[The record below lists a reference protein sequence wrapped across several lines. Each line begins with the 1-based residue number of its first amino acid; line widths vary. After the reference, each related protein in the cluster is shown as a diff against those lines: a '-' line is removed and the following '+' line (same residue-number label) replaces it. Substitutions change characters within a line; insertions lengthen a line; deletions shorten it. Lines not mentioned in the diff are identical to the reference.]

1 MRRTATI
8 LLLVAIA
15 VAIIPVATGVR
26 TASQPTSYGTWT
38 PIDAGVDDSF
48 AVGEHFGGLYTDL
61 VKPPWLSYAA
71 VADPASGT
79 VVTAF
84 VRKDVDLANNDY
96 VYVSIMA
103 PTDTDGDSVPDS
115 FTKVVKYLFRAGTVR
130 GVDSVTVGGEKA
142 LVTWTYVNADGRDSV
157 GAALI
162 DLSGSVVWVGDV
174 ASSSTYYN
182 EFSRSCY
189 IASGSKFLI
198 VWYTSDG
205 SSVMGALLSTDA
217 SLSTPFTIS
226 DTNSLYWRRADQ
238 MLCIGGDSKALV
250 AFRKYDGN
258 EGQPDLYAA
267 LVGAD
272 SSVTI
277 VQLYD
282 YNGVEETVGVSGA
295 YLNIDGSGYFLVPFM
310 SGSYVGYSVVSESDA
325 SVLKQITYPGEG
337 SYPAAYAAGDRFVM
351 TWVKPDGSIGVGNID
366 TSNWYIHIATV
377 SDTAVTYHPLIIY
390 DSADS
395 LYLLAYSGGS
405 TASDLDV
412 RYALFS
418 AGSATDA
425 PSILT
430 GYPKTLVGGRG
441 NQTLTGLAG
450 RYASEFVAVYSD
462 NQVPGERNIMAYAS
476 VEDTSSLGSATVY
489 ELPRDADSY
498 KSAVIDLINNAQNEI
513 LIAMAFW
520 DEGSDPCSMPGTI
533 ANALATKVANDPSV
547 SAYVIV
553 DNDTDQELKTCLA
566 DAGVNVIDDSSY
578 GTSYHIMHN
587 KFMVVDSRYLL
598 VATVNFIVGD
608 FSRNNNT
615 AVILDSPA
623 AARFYRQEFF
633 HMWNNGNGLF
643 GTQKTDDHS
652 FIAFTDYSGRTVV
665 LEAYF
670 TPQYYGVR
678 TRVPDVVHAYIS
690 RASTS
695 VRFTAYIFTTSYF
708 VHQVYEAIVNASARG
723 VDVKGVLDELLN
735 VDTPGRRL
743 YWFID
748 AGISVAIDNHPYT
761 MHAKIFTVDDE
772 VAIIGS
778 WNPTYSGTANND
790 ENILVIR
797 DPDTADGIA
806 KQIADYVVSMY
817 EDAAHFAQPP
827 HHYTP
832 THPVITKV
840 MYYPDSS
847 GDPTYEWIEIYNP
860 TDQAYDLT
868 WVVIGDSDNLIDGDD
883 EGMYK
888 FPDGASLGPHSYAVI
903 AYDAQAFESLYG
915 YLPTYEIA
923 GTDPDVPDLV
933 LYDASKFTGS
943 WNLSDDGD
951 EVILAYSSYG
961 FLKVLDAVWWG
972 SSQYMNSTYG
982 QPKSAAPLN
991 TSMAQPGD
999 GIVNK
1004 YVIGD
1009 ATYLDTLLLTDKYTI
1024 ESSPQPVPEPWILP
1038 LIISGTYVI
1047 LWLFILRKRH

>member
-1 MRRTATI
+1 MRRAVTLMLLTAI
-8 LLLVAIA
+8 IA
-15 VAIIPVATGVR
+15 AIIPAATGIR
-26 TASQPTSYGTWT
+26 TASQPASYGAWT

-48 AVGEHFGGLYTDL
+48 TAGEHFGGLYADL
-61 VKPPWLSYAA
+61 VEPPWLSYAA
-71 VADPASGT
+71 VSDPASGT

-103 PTDTDGDSVPDS
+103 PVDTDGDSVPDS

-130 GVDSVTVGGEKA
+130 GVDSVSVGGEKA
-142 LVTWTYVNADGRDSV
+142 LVTWTYVNADGKDSV

-162 DLSGSVVWVGDV
+162 DLNGTVAWVGDV

-189 IASGSKFLI
+189 VASASEFLI

-205 SSVMGALLSTDA
+205 SSVKGAFISTNG
-217 SLSTPFTIS
+217 SLGSAFTVS
-226 DTNSLYWRRADQ
+226 DTNSLYWKRADQ

-250 AFRKYDGN
+250 AFRKYDSN
-258 EGQPDLYAA
+258 EREPDLYAA
-267 LVGAD
+267 LVGPD
-272 SSVTI
+272 SSVAI
-277 VQLYD
+277 IKLYD
-282 YNGVEETVGVSGA
+282 YNGTEETVGVSGA

-325 SVLKQITYPGEG
+325 SVLRQSTYPGQG
-337 SYPAAYAAGDRFVM
+337 SYPAACAAGDRFVM
-351 TWVKPDGSIGVGNID
+351 TWVKSDGSIGVGNID

-405 TASDLDV
+405 SASDLDV
-412 RYALFS
+412 RYALLS
-418 AGSATDA
+418 AGQATEA
-425 PSILT
+425 PSILS
-430 GYPKTLVGGRG
+430 GYPKTLVGGPE
-441 NQTLTGLAG
+441 NQTLAGLAG
-450 RYASEFVAVYSD
+450 RYAGEFVAVYDD

-476 VEDTSSLGSATVY
+476 AEDTSPLGSAKVY
-489 ELPRDADSY
+489 ELPKDAGPY
-498 KSAVIDLINNAQNEI
+498 KSAVIDLINNAQSEI

-520 DEGSDPCSMPGTI
+520 DEGSDPCNTPGTI
-533 ANALATKVANDPSV
+533 ANALASKVSNDPSV
-547 SAYVIV
+547 KAYVIV
-553 DNDTDQELKTCLA
+553 DNDTDQEIKTCLSN
-566 DAGVNVIDDSSY
+566 AGVNVIDDSSY

-587 KFMVVDSRYLL
+587 KFMVVDSRYLV
-598 VATVNFIVGD
+598 VATVNFIVSD

-623 AARFYRQEFF
+623 AAHFYKEEFL

-690 RASTS
+690 RASSS

-708 VHQVYEAIVNASARG
+708 VQQVYEAIVNASSRG
-723 VDVKGVLDELLN
+723 VDVKGVFDELLN

-748 AGISVAIDNHPYT
+748 AGVPVAIDNHPYT

-797 DPDTADGIA
+797 DPDTAAGIA
-806 KQIADYVVSMY
+806 KQIADYVTSMY
-817 EDAAHFAQPP
+817 DDTAHFVQPP
-827 HHYTP
+827 HHYNP

-847 GDPTYEWIEIYNP
+847 GDPTYEWVEIYNP
-860 TDQAYDLT
+860 TNQDYDLT
-868 WVVIGDSDNLIDGDD
+868 WVVIGDSENLIDGDD

-888 FPDGASLGPHSYAVI
+888 FPDGASLGPHSYAII
-903 AYDAQAFESLYG
+903 AYDAQAFENLYG
-915 YLPTYEIA
+915 HSPTYEIA
-923 GTDPDVPDLV
+923 GTDPNVPDLTP
-933 LYDASKFTGS
+933 YDTNKFTGS

-951 EVILAYSSYG
+951 EVILARSYYG
-961 FLKVLDAVWWG
+961 FLKILDAVWWG
-972 SSQYMNSTYG
+972 NSQYMNSTYG
-982 QPKSAAPLN
+982 QSASAAPLN
-991 TSMAQPGD
+991 TSGAQPGD

-1004 YVIGD
+1004 YLTGD
-1009 ATYLDTLLLTDKYTI
+1009 NDYLDALILSDKYTI
-1024 ESSPQPVPEPWILP
+1024 AANPQPVPEPWILP
-1038 LIISGTYVI
+1038 LVAALVFVAAY
-1047 LWLFILRKRH
+1047 LLFRKKF